1 MNQNIKTTETVQI
14 DGTVEIRFAGGSVI
28 RQAPIATVDRQNAA
42 GVAFSVAVDALS
54 EFQDEQ
60 SKVERDD
67 ELATLGK
74 TRRIEP
80 LTLNCITQLGNSYG
94 AVLAFET
101 HLNKRNDALLA
112 VPQLLPGDVANV
124 SVDQEVRQWWR
135 GLAIAERA
143 DVMRRIDAGPELAR
157 IELALLR
164 SPIALADAE
173 IAVIRA
179 SWNRGR
185 RADNPKEAVDVA
197 AGLASCAWAKRGLVQ
212 VAAAFRTSVD
222 QHVWPDRRILGHI
235 VNSPN
240 PQVQAGF
247 AVFGFDVL
255 SVAEFKRQQAQAGAG
270 AYQANA

>member
-1 MNQNIKTTETVQI
+1 MKQNIKTTESVQI
-14 DGTVEIRFAGGSVI
+14 DGSIEIRFAGGNVI

-42 GVAFSVAVDALS
+42 GVAFSVSVDALS
-54 EFQDEQ
+54 EFQAEQ

-80 LTLNCITQLGNSYG
+80 LALNCIDQLANSYG
-94 AVLAFET
+94 AVVAFDA
-101 HLNKRNDALLA
+101 HLNKRDDVLLA

-135 GLAIAERA
+135 GLDIHGRA

-179 SWNRGR
+179 SWDRGR
-185 RADNPKEAVDVA
+185 RAENPKEAVDIA

-240 PQVQAGF
+240 QQVQAGF

-255 SVAEFKRQQAQAGAG
+255 TVAEYRRQQAQTGIG
-270 AYQANA
+270 AYQANS